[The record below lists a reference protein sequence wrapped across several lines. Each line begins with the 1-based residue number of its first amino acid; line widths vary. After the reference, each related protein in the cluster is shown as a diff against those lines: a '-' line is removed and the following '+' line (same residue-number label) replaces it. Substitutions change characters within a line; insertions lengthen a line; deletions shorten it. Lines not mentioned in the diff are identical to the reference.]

1 MGTQEAPQDLRAW
14 LESVEPQV
22 EVETFGEGDAAFA
35 VEFRRVDK
43 RQLEELYKR
52 CVRTVRDRRGNESKD
67 HDVSKFRT
75 GLRDLALV
83 GWQGL
88 TYAKVALA
96 TGRSTATLNG
106 LGNTTIAYSPEHAMV
121 LMEFARGVVDGM
133 PMSFEDF
140 VFDRATK
147 LADRAAREE
156 RQAGEG

>member
-1 MGTQEAPQDLRAW
+1 MGVTEAPHDLRAW
-14 LESVEPQV
+14 LDSVEPQV
-22 EVETFGEGDAAFA
+22 EVETFGEGAGAFA

-52 CVRTVRDRRGNESKD
+52 CVRTVRDRRGVESKD
-67 HDVSKFRT
+67 HDVTKFRT

-88 TYAKVALA
+88 TYAKVAHA
-96 TGRSTATLNG
+96 TGRSAATLNG
-106 LGNTTIAYSPEHAMV
+106 LGDTAIEYSADNAMV
-121 LMEFARGVVDGM
+121 MLEYARGLVDGM

-147 LADRAAREE
+147 IAERAATEE